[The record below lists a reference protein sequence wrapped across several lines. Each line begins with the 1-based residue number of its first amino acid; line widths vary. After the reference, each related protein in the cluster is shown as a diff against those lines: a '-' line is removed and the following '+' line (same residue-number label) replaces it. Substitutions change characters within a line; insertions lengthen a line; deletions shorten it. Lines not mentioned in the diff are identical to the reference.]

1 MKDFLVKEQSAAAKL
16 SQKQATSQPAENGHK
31 WVTWAAL
38 GTMGVVMVGALLG
51 R

>member
-16 SQKQATSQPAENGHK
+16 SQKQATSQPTENGHK
-31 WVTWAAL
+31 WVTWAAFSV
-38 GTMGVVMVGALLG
+38 GVVVGGALLG